1 VSSSFELFTVARP
14 SAGSTVEVV
23 PAGNPPAR
31 HRFKHLPQLDG
42 MRGLAIILVLLAH
55 TAESS
60 HLSLKWTIIIG
71 SWSRLGVLLFFVL
84 SGFLITGLLFAER
97 LETGDIDLQSF
108 YVRRALRLFPALFV
122 FLGTMFALVQLH
134 WIAYVSNAEFLACL
148 LYARNFYGQSIA
160 LGHLWSL
167 SLEEQFYVCCPYV
180 LRVLP
185 MAWIFR
191 VTAAVTC
198 AIAGFRAIAIH
209 FNLWHLGERAYYML
223 PYFRFDSLLI
233 GSCLA
238 LALARSPATAER
250 VRSIVQRLPSGLLWV
265 VLLLWS
271 AFGGNYKH
279 SLYQSIQLLLAAL
292 LLAKLVL
299 GQGRW
304 SQAFF
309 RHPVLR
315 FMGKLSY
322 SLYLWQELF
331 LLARPSSWGT
341 WPTFPLWLVP
351 PLVLAFLSYKFVE
364 SPALRLKRRFEYSSR
379 PAANVVGAHRVYVR
393 P

>member
-1 VSSSFELFTVARP
+1 
-14 SAGSTVEVV
+14 
-23 PAGNPPAR
+23 
-31 HRFKHLPQLDG
+31 
-42 MRGLAIILVLLAH
+42 
-55 TAESS
+55 
-60 HLSLKWTIIIG
+60 
-71 SWSRLGVLLFFVL
+71 
-84 SGFLITGLLFAER
+84 
-97 LETGDIDLQSF
+97 
-108 YVRRALRLFPALFV
+108 
-122 FLGTMFALVQLH
+122 
-134 WIAYVSNAEFLACL
+134 
-148 LYARNFYGQSIA
+148 
-160 LGHLWSL
+160 
-167 SLEEQFYVCCPYV
+167 
-180 LRVLP
+180 
-185 MAWIFR
+185 
-191 VTAAVTC
+191 
-198 AIAGFRAIAIH
+198 
-209 FNLWHLGERAYYML
+209 
-223 PYFRFDSLLI
+223 
-233 GSCLA
+233 
-238 LALARSPATAER
+238 
-250 VRSIVQRLPSGLLWV
+250 LLWV

-331 LLARPSSWGT
+331 LLARPLSWGT

-379 PAANVVGAHRVYVR
+379 PAANFVGAHRVYVR
-393 P
+393 S